1 MKWRYYRRFPLKR
14 WIPTS
19 LFSRALIIL
28 LLPVLLTQVIVAY
41 FFFERHW
48 QTVARNMSNALSG
61 EVAMLVT
68 TYQRD
73 PKSAEY
79 TREQASNMGIRMT
92 IAPRAGEAFN
102 SGYSEPAYRK
112 FYHEVKQRLALPVN
126 VITVNDRND
135 TLIRVA
141 LNADTVMKLQTSR
154 KRLASVTTDLFIL
167 WMGGSVVLLVTVA
180 VLFLRNQIRP
190 IATLAR
196 VAEQF
201 GMGQDADDFAP
212 RGAAE
217 VRQAGRAFLV
227 MRERLRRQIVS
238 RTEMLAG
245 ISHDLRTP
253 LTRMQLQIALAP
265 LHEAQK
271 KTLEEDIHDMN
282 HMIEAYLE
290 FARGDVGE
298 QPESMDIAACVN
310 DVVTRYHDS
319 GKPVYLKPISDEMRV
334 ILLLRPHAIKRCLTN
349 LIDNALRYGQ
359 HAHVEMETGA
369 VAVRIRIEDAG
380 NGIPENAQAEVFKPF
395 TRLEASRNSKTGGI
409 GLGLSIARDIAH
421 AHGGE
426 ITLENKRD
434 AAGNILG
441 LLATLRLPRGSMR

>member
-1 MKWRYYRRFPLKR
+1 
-14 WIPTS
+14 
-19 LFSRALIIL
+19 
-28 LLPVLLTQVIVAY
+28 
-41 FFFERHW
+41 
-48 QTVARNMSNALSG
+48 
-61 EVAMLVT
+61 
-68 TYQRD
+68 
-73 PKSAEY
+73 
-79 TREQASNMGIRMT
+79 
-92 IAPRAGEAFN
+92 
-102 SGYSEPAYRK
+102 
-112 FYHEVKQRLALPVN
+112 
-126 VITVNDRND
+126 
-135 TLIRVA
+135 
-141 LNADTVMKLQTSR
+141 
-154 KRLASVTTDLFIL
+154 
-167 WMGGSVVLLVTVA
+167 
-180 VLFLRNQIRP
+180 
-190 IATLAR
+190 
-196 VAEQF
+196 
-201 GMGQDADDFAP
+201 
-212 RGAAE
+212 
-217 VRQAGRAFLV
+217 
-227 MRERLRRQIVS
+227 
-238 RTEMLAG
+238 
-245 ISHDLRTP
+245 
-253 LTRMQLQIALAP
+253 MQLQIALAP